1 LWSTLYGC
9 QLKCWC
15 YTTFWLFLDA
25 VLNLIMLLC
34 NLRLIVTVST
44 LLVSVDTITARATDR
59 PYGMR
64 QKKTLTFDTFFQACI
79 CGAAAPQVGRLLL
92 KSAGFVHTQVSKTPC
107 SFTYGSFG
115 AVFVSSTTSFVTE
128 MEVVMQTRQNTHQFF

>member
-1 LWSTLYGC
+1 
-9 QLKCWC
+9 
-15 YTTFWLFLDA
+15 
-25 VLNLIMLLC
+25 
-34 NLRLIVTVST
+34 
-44 LLVSVDTITARATDR
+44 
-59 PYGMR
+59 MR

-128 MEVVMQTRQNTHQFF
+128 MEVVMQTRQNASIFLTHTVQASLLNKDADQVSPTNIV